1 MANTLGLVR
10 LNQLAFVQSIMVL
23 QVRMHVTVVVLSLRL
38 HDMLQMRG
46 QTHSQT
52 TRLRCQQTQA
62 FRENICLI
70 FTCGICV
77 DI

>member
-10 LNQLAFVQSIMVL
+10 LDQLALVHSIMVL
-23 QVRMHVTVVVLSLRL
+23 RVWMHVTVVVLSLRL

-52 TRLRCQQTQA
+52 TRLRYQQTQA
-62 FRENICLI
+62 SRGNICLI
-70 FTCGICV
+70 FTYGICV